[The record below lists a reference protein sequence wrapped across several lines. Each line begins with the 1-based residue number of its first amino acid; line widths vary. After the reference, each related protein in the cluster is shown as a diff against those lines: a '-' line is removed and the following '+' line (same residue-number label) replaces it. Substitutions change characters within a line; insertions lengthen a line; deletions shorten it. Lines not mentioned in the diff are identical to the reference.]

1 MLHPRART
9 MLLLS
14 LPAVAIGIASSLILI
29 VVMKIASV
37 LQNLLWQ
44 RLPGTLGIAQ
54 DSPLWIIG
62 VLTLTGIAVGLVIR
76 FSQGHAG
83 PDPACEPL
91 IGAPVPPSAL
101 PGLIVALILGLAGGV
116 SLGPEHP
123 IMTVNIALA
132 VAIGA
137 RLLPRV
143 NRMEWTILASAG
155 TIGALFGTP
164 VAAALIFSQTLNG
177 SSEVPLW
184 DRLFTPLMAAAA
196 GALTTGL
203 FFHPHFSL
211 PIAHY
216 GQMEMTD
223 ILSGAIVAA
232 IAIAAGMVAVWCL
245 PRLHAM
251 MHQMKNPVLV
261 LGIGGFI
268 LGILGVIGGPVSLFK
283 GLDEMQQMVANQAF
297 STSDYFLLAVIKL
310 AALVVAAASGFR
322 GGRIFPAVFVGVA
335 LGLMLHEHVPAVPAA
350 ITVSCAIL
358 GIVLVVTRDGWL
370 SLFMAAVVVPNTT
383 LLPLLCIVM
392 LPAWLL
398 LAGKPMMMVN
408 RPKQQPPHDNV

>member
-184 DRLFTPLMAAAA
+184 DRLFAPLMAAAA

-370 SLFMAAVVVPNTT
+370 SLFMAAVVVHNTT

>member
-29 VVMKIASV
+29 VVMKIASA

-116 SLGPEHP
+116 SLGPEYP

-184 DRLFTPLMAAAA
+184 DRLFAPLMAAAA

-251 MHQMKNPVLV
+251 MNQMKNPVLV

>member
-184 DRLFTPLMAAAA
+184 DRLFAPLMAAAA

-251 MHQMKNPVLV
+251 MNQMKNPVLV

-283 GLDEMQQMVANQAF
+283 GLDEMQQMVANQAI
-297 STSDYFLLAVIKL
+297 STSDNFLLAVIKL

>member
-143 NRMEWTILASAG
+143 NRMEWTILAAAG

-184 DRLFTPLMAAAA
+184 DRLFAPLMAAAA

>member
-184 DRLFTPLMAAAA
+184 DRLFAPLMAAAA

-216 GQMEMTD
+216 GKMEMTD

-268 LGILGVIGGPVSLFK
+268 LGILGVMGGPVSLFK

-370 SLFMAAVVVPNTT
+370 SIFMAAVVVPNTT

>member
-29 VVMKIASV
+29 VVMKIASA

-184 DRLFTPLMAAAA
+184 DRLFAPLMAAAA

>member
-1 MLHPRART
+1 

-29 VVMKIASV
+29 VVMKIASA

-116 SLGPEHP
+116 SLRPEHP

-184 DRLFTPLMAAAA
+184 DRLFAPLMAAAA

-245 PRLHAM
+245 PRLHSM

>member
-184 DRLFTPLMAAAA
+184 DRLFAPLMAAAA

-322 GGRIFPAVFVGVA
+322 GGRIFPAVVVRVA

>member
-1 MLHPRART
+1 MLHSRART

-14 LPAVAIGIASSLILI
+14 LPALAIGIASSLILI

-44 RLPGTLGIAQ
+44 RLPGSLGIAQ

-62 VLTLTGIAVGLVIR
+62 ILTLTGIAVGLVIR

-83 PDPACEPL
+83 PDPASEPL
-91 IGAPVPPSAL
+91 IGAPVSPSAL
-101 PGLIVALILGLAGGV
+101 PGLIVALILGLTGGV

-177 SSEVPLW
+177 SNEVPLW
-184 DRLFTPLMAAAA
+184 DRLFAPLMAAAA
-196 GALTTGL
+196 GALTTSL

-216 GQMEMTD
+216 GQMQMAD
-223 ILSGAIVAA
+223 IISGAIVAA

-251 MHQMKNPVLV
+251 MHQIKNPVLM
-261 LGIGGFI
+261 LGVGGFI

-283 GLDEMQQMVANQAF
+283 GLDEMQQMVMNQAF

-310 AALVVAAASGFR
+310 AALVIAAASGFR

-358 GIVLVVTRDGWL
+358 GMVLVVTRDGWL
-370 SLFMAAVVVPNTT
+370 SLFMAAVVVPDTN

-398 LAGKPMMMVN
+398 LAGKPMMIVN
-408 RPKQQPPHDNV
+408 RPKQQPPHDNL

>member
-184 DRLFTPLMAAAA
+184 DRLFAPLMAAAA

-216 GQMEMTD
+216 GQMEMTY

>member
-184 DRLFTPLMAAAA
+184 DRLFAPLMAAAA

-322 GGRIFPAVFVGVA
+322 GRRIFPAVFVGVA

>member
-29 VVMKIASV
+29 MVMKIASV

-91 IGAPVPPSAL
+91 IGAPIPPSAL

-123 IMTVNIALA
+123 IITVNIALA

-177 SSEVPLW
+177 SNEVPLW
-184 DRLFTPLMAAAA
+184 DRLFAPLMAAAA

-251 MHQMKNPVLV
+251 MHQMKNPVFV
-261 LGIGGFI
+261 LGIGGLI

-335 LGLMLHEHVPAVPAA
+335 LGLMLHEPVPAVPAA

-358 GIVLVVTRDGWL
+358 GIVLVVTRDGWV

>member
-14 LPAVAIGIASSLILI
+14 LPAVAIGIASNLILI

-184 DRLFTPLMAAAA
+184 DRLFAPLMAAAA

-251 MHQMKNPVLV
+251 MNQMKNPVLV

>member
-29 VVMKIASV
+29 MVMKIASV

-123 IMTVNIALA
+123 IITVNIALA

-184 DRLFTPLMAAAA
+184 DRLFAPLMAAAA

-245 PRLHAM
+245 PRLHTM
-251 MHQMKNPVLV
+251 MHQMKNPVFV
-261 LGIGGFI
+261 LGIGGLI

>member
-123 IMTVNIALA
+123 IITVNIALA

-184 DRLFTPLMAAAA
+184 DRLFAPLMAAAA

-268 LGILGVIGGPVSLFK
+268 LGILGVMGGPVSLFK

>member
-29 VVMKIASV
+29 VVMKIASA

-184 DRLFTPLMAAAA
+184 DRLFAPLMAAAA

-251 MHQMKNPVLV
+251 MNQMKNPVLV

-297 STSDYFLLAVIKL
+297 SSSDYFLLAVIKL

>member
-29 VVMKIASV
+29 VVMKIASA

-184 DRLFTPLMAAAA
+184 DRLFATLMAAAA

-245 PRLHAM
+245 PRLHSM

>member
-1 MLHPRART
+1 MLHPRAST

-184 DRLFTPLMAAAA
+184 DRLFAPLMAAAA

>member
-184 DRLFTPLMAAAA
+184 DRLFAPLMAAAA

-268 LGILGVIGGPVSLFK
+268 LGILGVMGGPVSLFK

-322 GGRIFPAVFVGVA
+322 GGRIFPAVFVGVT

>member
-29 VVMKIASV
+29 VVMKIASA

-116 SLGPEHP
+116 SLGPEHL

-184 DRLFTPLMAAAA
+184 DRLFAPLMAAAA

-232 IAIAAGMVAVWCL
+232 IAIAAGMGAVWCL

-310 AALVVAAASGFR
+310 TALVVAAASGFR

>member
-29 VVMKIASV
+29 VVMKIASA

-132 VAIGA
+132 VAIGT

-184 DRLFTPLMAAAA
+184 DRLFAPLMAAAA

-251 MHQMKNPVLV
+251 MNQMKNPVLV

>member
-1 MLHPRART
+1 M
-9 MLLLS
+9 
-14 LPAVAIGIASSLILI
+14 
-29 VVMKIASV
+29 
-37 LQNLLWQ
+37 
-44 RLPGTLGIAQ
+44 
-54 DSPLWIIG
+54 
-62 VLTLTGIAVGLVIR
+62 GLVIR

-177 SSEVPLW
+177 SNEVPLW
-184 DRLFTPLMAAAA
+184 DRLFAPLMAAAA

-251 MHQMKNPVLV
+251 MHQMKNPVFV

-268 LGILGVIGGPVSLFK
+268 LGILGLLVDRFRCLK
-283 GLDEMQQMVANQAF
+283 GWMRCSRWWQIRLSA
-297 STSDYFLLAVIKL
+297 
-310 AALVVAAASGFR
+310 
-322 GGRIFPAVFVGVA
+322 P
-335 LGLMLHEHVPAVPAA
+335 A
-350 ITVSCAIL
+350 ITFAGGDKTCRP
-358 GIVLVVTRDGWL
+358 GRCCRQWL
-370 SLFMAAVVVPNTT
+370 SRWANLPGSVCRRGIRVDAA
-383 LLPLLCIVM
+383 
-392 LPAWLL
+392 
-398 LAGKPMMMVN
+398 
-408 RPKQQPPHDNV
+408 

>member
-184 DRLFTPLMAAAA
+184 DRLFAPLMAAAA

-223 ILSGAIVAA
+223 ILSGAIVAE

>member
-1 MLHPRART
+1 MLHPRTRT

-184 DRLFTPLMAAAA
+184 DRLFAPLMAAAA